1 MYKIGVQKTPTGQF
15 RVVLFSADNGKLV
28 LSGEPLKNRNDAEE
42 VITGISQQWNRTG
55 GTILFSVVKL
65 IPASKKW
72 PKNSGPKRKPKTFIA
87 LAGKYKG
94 QKVTER
100 ATPVELRA
108 RKDSQWIT
116 NPDGTT
122 GTYLKI
128 HLKPVKSTTKSG
140 KR

>member
-28 LSGEPLKNRNDAEE
+28 LAGEPLKNRNDAEE

-55 GTILFSVVKL
+55 GTILLSVDKL

-72 PKNSGPKRKPKTFIA
+72 PKNSGPKKA
-87 LAGKYKG
+87 A
-94 QKVTER
+94 
-100 ATPVELRA
+100 
-108 RKDSQWIT
+108 
-116 NPDGTT
+116 
-122 GTYLKI
+122 
-128 HLKPVKSTTKSG
+128 KSTTKSG